1 MAQTQNLIEL
11 RDVGKHFSGPER
23 QRITVLDEVNFALRE
38 GEIVALLGK
47 SGSGK
52 TTILRMI
59 AGLVAPTSGEIL
71 YRGKPV
77 RGCEPGISM
86 VFQNFALFPWLD
98 VLDNVR
104 LGPEAQGI
112 ERAEQRRRAIR
123 AIDMIGLDGF
133 ESAYPKELSG
143 GMRQRVGFARA
154 LVVEPDVLLM
164 DEPFSALDVPTAE
177 TLRDDLLD
185 LWREKKIPTRAI
197 LMVSHSIEESL
208 LLADRLLILD
218 GDPASIKSEL
228 PVRLAHPRDRNAPA
242 FRGLVDR
249 VYAAMTRPATA
260 FLGAPSTAEVGL
272 GYRLPHA
279 NVQQM
284 LGVLDAVCEES
295 QGKRLELAELADEL
309 EMEVDEIFPPI
320 EALELLGFATL
331 DGGAVHLTESGHAFL
346 QADILQ
352 RKVLFG
358 GVLMERVPLARRIRS
373 EIESEADHRVDEER
387 FLVALNESLSDEEAE
402 RVLEVVVAW
411 GRYAEIFAYDY
422 DSGIFSL
429 ENPSTEEAAR

>member
-1 MAQTQNLIEL
+1 
-11 RDVGKHFSGPER
+11 
-23 QRITVLDEVNFALRE
+23 
-38 GEIVALLGK
+38 
-47 SGSGK
+47 
-52 TTILRMI
+52 
-59 AGLVAPTSGEIL
+59 
-71 YRGKPV
+71 
-77 RGCEPGISM
+77 
-86 VFQNFALFPWLD
+86 PWLD
-98 VLDNVR
+98 VLENVR
-104 LGPEAQGI
+104 LGLEAQGI
-112 ERAEQRRRAIR
+112 EPAEQHRRALA

-218 GDPASIKSEL
+218 GNPASIKAEL

-260 FLGAPSTAEVGL
+260 FLGAPPTAEIGL

-331 DGGAVHLTESGHAFL
+331 DEGAVHLTASGHAFL
-346 QADILQ
+346 EADILQ

-429 ENPSTEEAAR
+429 ENPSTEEVGKA